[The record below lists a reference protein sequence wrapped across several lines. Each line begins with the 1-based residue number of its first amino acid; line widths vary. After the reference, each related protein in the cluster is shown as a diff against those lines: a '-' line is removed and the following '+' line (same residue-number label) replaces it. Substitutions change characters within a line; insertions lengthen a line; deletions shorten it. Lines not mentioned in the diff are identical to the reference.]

1 MGGND
6 NQWYTNKDLHQ
17 MLINFERTLEKTML
31 ELKATQEKMDRYNGL
46 IEKLTV
52 CEQDIATLKTVKQA
66 RSDLMDKIRL
76 YSSWLLPFVIFALT
90 YITLR
95 R

>member
-17 MLINFERTLEKTML
+17 MLINLERTLEKTML
-31 ELKATQEKMDRYNGL
+31 ELKVTQEKIDRYNGL
-46 IEKLTV
+46 IEKLTA
-52 CEQDIATLKTVKQA
+52 CEADIAKLKTAKQA
-66 RSDLMDKIRL
+66 RSELLEKIRTW
-76 YSSWLLPFVIFALT
+76 SAWLLPFVVFILT
-90 YITLR
+90 YLTLR